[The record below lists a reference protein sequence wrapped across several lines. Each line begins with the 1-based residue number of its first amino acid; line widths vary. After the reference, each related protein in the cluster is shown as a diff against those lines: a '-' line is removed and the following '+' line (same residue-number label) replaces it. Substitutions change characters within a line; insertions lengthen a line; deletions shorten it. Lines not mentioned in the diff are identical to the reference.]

1 MSLVRISEKL
11 AVAEQ
16 PSPGAFRQFKED
28 GFTAVINNHPNGE
41 EPHQPGSAAE
51 KCAAEDAGLGYR
63 FIPVT
68 SPQITE
74 ADVRAFQKAV
84 ADAPGP
90 VLAHCGSGTRS
101 LTLYA
106 IGEVLD
112 RRMNPEDIRPFGE
125 RFGFDLT
132 VAEQWIAR
140 RGKQRPTVKGFFDPR
155 TSSVQY
161 VVADPATAKC
171 AIIDPVLDF
180 NERSGGT
187 ATWSADAILGY
198 VAEQQL
204 TVEWILDT
212 HIHADHFSAAPY
224 LQRKTG
230 APMAIGDHVR
240 DVQQLWA
247 TIYNWPSVSSEGP
260 FWDHLFADGERFEI
274 GSLAA
279 QVVFSPGHTLASI
292 TYLIGDAAFVHDTLF
307 MPDSGTAR
315 TDFPGG
321 DAKQLWKSIQ
331 VILALPDETR
341 VFTGHDYQPGGRH
354 PRWESTVAE
363 QKRSNTHIADK
374 TEDRFV
380 DLRQERD
387 RTLPMPKLILP
398 ALQVNIRGG
407 RLPTPEDN
415 GRSYLKIPLDVLP
428 GAVW

>member
-1 MSLVRISEKL
+1 MSARDIVIVK
-11 AVAEQ
+11 
-16 PSPGAFRQFKED
+16 GARNE
-28 GFTAVINNHPNGE
+28 
-41 EPHQPGSAAE
+41 PGSDFGKTCCCRATFARGIPAVQGGGLHGRHQQSSQRRGAASTGICCR
-51 KCAAEDAGLGYR
+51 KVRSRRRWPRLPLHPCYFSSNHRSRCAGFSESRRRCAR
-63 FIPVT
+63 T
-68 SPQITE
+68 CT
-74 ADVRAFQKAV
+74 
-84 ADAPGP
+84 GP
-90 VLAHCGSGTRS
+90 LRSGTRS

-161 VVADPATAKC
+161 VVSDLATAKC

-187 ATWSADAILGY
+187 ATGSADDILAY
-198 VAEQQL
+198 VAEQEL
-204 TVEWILDT
+204 TVGWILDT

-240 DVQQLWA
+240 DVQELWA

-321 DAKQLWKSIQ
+321 NAKQLWKSIQ

-341 VFTGHDYQPGGRH
+341 VFTGHDYQPG
-354 PRWESTVAE
+354 A
-363 QKRSNTHIADK
+363 
-374 TEDRFV
+374 
-380 DLRQERD
+380 
-387 RTLPMPKLILP
+387 
-398 ALQVNIRGG
+398 
-407 RLPTPEDN
+407 
-415 GRSYLKIPLDVLP
+415 
-428 GAVW
+428 

>member
-28 GFTAVINNHPNGE
+28 GFTAVINNHPDGE
-41 EPHQPGSAAE
+41 QPHPPGSAAE
-51 KCAAEDAGLGYR
+51 KCAAEDAGLGYS

-74 ADVRAFQKAV
+74 SDVRAFQKAV
-84 ADAPGP
+84 ADEPGP
-90 VLAHCGSGTRS
+90 VLAHCRSGTRS

-112 RRMNPEDIRPFGE
+112 GRMSPEDIRPFGE
-125 RFGFDLT
+125 RFGFDLK

-161 VVADPATAKC
+161 VVSDPATAKC

-187 ATWSADAILGY
+187 ATWSADAILAY
-198 VAEQQL
+198 VAEQEL
-204 TVEWILDT
+204 TVGWILDT

>member
-1 MSLVRISEKL
+1 M
-11 AVAEQ
+11 
-16 PSPGAFRQFKED
+16 
-28 GFTAVINNHPNGE
+28 T
-41 EPHQPGSAAE
+41 
-51 KCAAEDAGLGYR
+51 
-63 FIPVT
+63 
-68 SPQITE
+68 
-74 ADVRAFQKAV
+74 
-84 ADAPGP
+84 
-90 VLAHCGSGTRS
+90 
-101 LTLYA
+101 
-106 IGEVLD
+106 
-112 RRMNPEDIRPFGE
+112 PEDIRPFGK

-161 VVADPATAKC
+161 VVSDLATAKC

-180 NERSGGT
+180 DERSGGT
-187 ATWSADAILGY
+187 ATWSADAILAY
-198 VAEQQL
+198 VAKQQL
-204 TVEWILDT
+204 TVGWILDT

-247 TIYNWPSVSSEGP
+247 TIYNWPSVSREGP

-315 TDFPGG
+315 ADFPGG